1 MREISFVKRLKFN
14 FTGSVAKKA
23 LVIGDADNDQ
33 VCIEFDVQRALT
45 RL

>member
-14 FTGSVAKKA
+14 FNGSVTKNA

-33 VCIEFDVQRALT
+33 VL
-45 RL
+45 